1 MGHHHVIKGGIKIPR
16 RIRLLSGVF
25 FPLPLTFFFFLNK
38 CIYFVFNKFRAE
50 QNFLEGEEGKAE
62 AKGAVLWSRVDD
74 VSHFPHLLIK
84 ILSGEAN
91 SSLK

>member
-1 MGHHHVIKGGIKIPR
+1 MSGFFF
-16 RIRLLSGVF
+16 LLS
-25 FPLPLTFFFFLNK
+25 LTFFFFLNK
-38 CIYFVFNKFRAE
+38 CIYLVFNKFGTE

-62 AKGAVLWSRVDD
+62 AKGGVLRSGVDD